1 MLLLVFFSGPME
13 VNKVEILEYHW
24 SEASCVKRVKVAV
37 EVGLP
42 PNSVAGC
49 LQIKH
54 ISRT

>member
-13 VNKVEILEYHW
+13 ISKVEILEYHW
-24 SEASCVKRVKVAV
+24 GKTSCVNRAKVAV

-42 PNSVAGC
+42 PDSVAGC

>member
-1 MLLLVFFSGPME
+1 VLLLVFFSGPME